1 MAFHDAV
8 GEVERSPAG
17 ENGPAKSLADEL
29 RIADENGQ
37 HVAQFERVNAA
48 VAATQAGKGLVRR
61 PAVDPRQVA
70 EQRQTGRSRRQQQ
83 QSVVALLWVA

>member
-8 GEVERSPAG
+8 GEVERGPAG

-48 VAATQAGKGLVRR
+48 VAATQPGKGLVRR

-83 QSVVALLWVA
+83 QSVVALL